1 MVVKGI
7 SMEDFPE
14 NWVGRW
20 YNISLLSHPDSRSDP
35 ISGSEPVSG
44 RETIYWDSLL
54 VFFITDT
61 YTKELPPEWCPSNI
75 YTYTEFHSH
84 IQNYTYTFA
93 NQSVGHTVMN
103 PY

>member
-20 YNISLLSHPDSRSDP
+20 SNRSLLSHPNSRFDP
-35 ISGSEPVSG
+35 IGGSEPVSG

-54 VFFITDT
+54 VFFFI
-61 YTKELPPEWCPSNI
+61 
-75 YTYTEFHSH
+75 
-84 IQNYTYTFA
+84 
-93 NQSVGHTVMN
+93 
-103 PY
+103 